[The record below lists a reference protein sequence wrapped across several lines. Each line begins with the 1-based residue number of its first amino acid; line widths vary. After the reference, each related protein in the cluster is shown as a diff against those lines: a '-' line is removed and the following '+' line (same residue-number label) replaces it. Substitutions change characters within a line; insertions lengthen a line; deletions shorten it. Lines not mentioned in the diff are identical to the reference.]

1 MRSFLVPIAALVC
14 VTSVAAKAESF
25 TFESRN
31 DIVNRIVA
39 PVAGA
44 KTIVAQFSNGEI
56 TAVYPNRKVLSK
68 SNCATWPAPP
78 GGMFT
83 TSGAC
88 VATDADA
95 STFTVVVSCRVV
107 DDKVSI
113 NDCFGQLTGSGGVY
127 QGKTGTVSWRS
138 TLSSDGKVS
147 TAKGTGMWN

>member
-1 MRSFLVPIAALVC
+1 MRTALVTFALVC
-14 VTSVAAKAESF
+14 VTPAAALADSF

-31 DIVNRIVA
+31 DIVNRLVA

-56 TAVYPNRKVLSK
+56 TATYPNRKVVSK
-68 SNCATWPAPP
+68 STCATWPAPP

-88 VATDADA
+88 AATDTDG
-95 STFTVVVSCRVV
+95 SRFTVVVSCRIV
-107 DDKVSI
+107 DEKAGLS
-113 NDCFGQLTGSGGVY
+113 DCFGQLTGVAGAY

-138 TLSSDGKVS
+138 TLGSDFKSS